1 MTERT
6 TYVDRYPASFVCFH
20 FDLRDEANEF
30 FQSFHISSFT
40 GLMNSWTY
48 ERIENGKMNT
58 EIRFIESFPKIILLQ
73 FSSNVTI
80 RFCFYL
86 FIIYVLIDLW
96 CVLHA
101 TYNRLLESFFQIFGL
116 KSVRSH
122 AGKYPKIPLKYII
135 LDYEEIIV

>member
-1 MTERT
+1 
-6 TYVDRYPASFVCFH
+6 
-20 FDLRDEANEF
+20 
-30 FQSFHISSFT
+30 
-40 GLMNSWTY
+40 MN
-48 ERIENGKMNT
+48 I
-58 EIRFIESFPKIILLQ
+58 EIRFIESFPKTILLQ
-73 FSSNVTI
+73 FPSIGTI

-86 FIIYVLIDLW
+86 FIIYVLID

-101 TYNRLLESFFQIFGL
+101 TYNRLLENFFQIFGL